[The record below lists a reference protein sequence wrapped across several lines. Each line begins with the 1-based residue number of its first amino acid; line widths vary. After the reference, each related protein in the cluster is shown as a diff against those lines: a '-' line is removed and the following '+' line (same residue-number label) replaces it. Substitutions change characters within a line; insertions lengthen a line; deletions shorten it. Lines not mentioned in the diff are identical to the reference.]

1 MIKKYNYVVLIILL
15 ILLLFYIPDQNIL
28 AQQNDIQL
36 KLNDAILNTNVSP
49 ILVNGR
55 IFLPARDIVEALG
68 GRITWFPALKLLN
81 LNLGGKEVSLVIDL
95 PEAQING
102 KKVILEDSPTIME
115 NRVMIPLEVVQLLT
129 EIESEWNKTSQEIS
143 ITSHRPNVTSIR
155 SYSHK
160 DKTRIVIDL
169 SEKSSYQVITL
180 SNPERVVVDVEASLN
195 QLSEK
200 QKEVIVNDSLVS
212 RVRSGQF
219 TQETVRV
226 VTDLKGKYEF
236 QVSDLSS
243 PDRIIV
249 DIFIPQSQASTVVQT
264 EISQETKTEA
274 PKDEKRRIV
283 VIDPGHGG
291 NHPGAIG
298 SGGLREK
305 DVVLD
310 IALKLRKIL
319 QDNGLTV
326 YLTRE

>member
-129 EIESEWNKTSQEIS
+129 EI
-143 ITSHRPNVTSIR
+143 
-155 SYSHK
+155 
-160 DKTRIVIDL
+160 
-169 SEKSSYQVITL
+169 
-180 SNPERVVVDVEASLN
+180 
-195 QLSEK
+195 
-200 QKEVIVNDSLVS
+200 
-212 RVRSGQF
+212 G
-219 TQETVRV
+219 
-226 VTDLKGKYEF
+226 
-236 QVSDLSS
+236 
-243 PDRIIV
+243 
-249 DIFIPQSQASTVVQT
+249 
-264 EISQETKTEA
+264 
-274 PKDEKRRIV
+274 
-283 VIDPGHGG
+283 
-291 NHPGAIG
+291 
-298 SGGLREK
+298 
-305 DVVLD
+305 
-310 IALKLRKIL
+310 
-319 QDNGLTV
+319 
-326 YLTRE
+326 